1 MLTASGRI
9 LDEID
14 ATPPGYLY
22 TIAIVSYFKR
32 GLVTIEMPVAER
44 LHFLE
49 TINGWV
55 DAYFTEPAL
64 AAIEPAC
71 KTGAEMIQE
80 CLKVD
85 RPNDWKKGA
94 QSRSD
99 GEPRGVW
106 APGGAQPVIAR
117 RAPIVPCPRERRGRR
132 STGESAARRKT
143 AAARKSLTCA
153 GLLAGLPVAS
163 GVTDD

>member
-85 RPNDWKKGA
+85 RPNDWKKGRSLDLMA
-94 QSRSD
+94 SREVFGRLVALNPSLLAALRLCRA
-99 GEPRGVW
+99 RGND
-106 APGGAQPVIAR
+106 
-117 RAPIVPCPRERRGRR
+117 
-132 STGESAARRKT
+132 
-143 AAARKSLTCA
+143 AAAAAPESPRREEKLPQPENRSPA
-153 GLLAGLPVAS
+153 PVYWPGFRWPVA
-163 GVTDD
+163 